1 MSSPFGLGRK
11 LACSRQ
17 RIAVGQRSASGK
29 SLGRIV
35 AMSSKCCGEISPHKS
50 ASVYECVRSR
60 RYKVFAECYLMK
72 TTVFM
77 NWLFAVN
84 PRMGLMIPCDLTDQL
99 SAGQRW
105 TATRDEDHIAVLV
118 RVQIRGQ
125 RRPLRMLRSAPNAHR
140 AECLVS
146 RHSKSAGRRTRS
158 GSAEVLVQQ
167 AGECRAV
174 LLHRTD
180 TDAGNRQ

>member
-1 MSSPFGLGRK
+1 MRIGNV
-11 LACSRQ
+11 CSA
-17 RIAVGQRSASGK
+17 IGTNPH
-29 SLGRIV
+29 GRIV
-35 AMSSKCCGEISPHKS
+35 AMSSKCCGEISPQKS

-60 RYKVFAECYLMK
+60 RYKVFAECHLMK
-72 TTVFM
+72 TMVCM

-118 RVQIRGQ
+118 RVEIRGQ
-125 RRPLRMLRSAPNAHR
+125 RRPLRMLRSALNAHR

-167 AGECRAV
+167 AVECRAV

>member
-1 MSSPFGLGRK
+1 
-11 LACSRQ
+11 
-17 RIAVGQRSASGK
+17 
-29 SLGRIV
+29 
-35 AMSSKCCGEISPHKS
+35 
-50 ASVYECVRSR
+50 
-60 RYKVFAECYLMK
+60 MK
-72 TTVFM
+72 TMVCM

-118 RVQIRGQ
+118 RVEIRGQ
-125 RRPLRMLRSAPNAHR
+125 RRPLRMLRSALNAHR

-167 AGECRAV
+167 AVECRAV